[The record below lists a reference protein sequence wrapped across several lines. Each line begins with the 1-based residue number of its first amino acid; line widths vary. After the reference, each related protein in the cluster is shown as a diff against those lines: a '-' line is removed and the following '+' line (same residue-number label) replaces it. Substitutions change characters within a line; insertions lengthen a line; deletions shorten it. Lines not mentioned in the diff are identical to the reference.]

1 MQKAAIDS
9 NDLAE
14 MLVIHCAEMGVLREN
29 VEKVAKAVD
38 RLTNFFMF
46 VFCLNLSFGLLALI
60 VVSIFT

>member
-29 VEKVAKAVD
+29 VEKVASAVD
-38 RLTNFFMF
+38 RLTNFFML
-46 VFCLNLSFGLLALI
+46 VFCLNLSAGLLALF
-60 VVSIFT
+60 VVLI

>member
-29 VEKVAKAVD
+29 VEKVASAVD

-46 VFCLNLSFGLLALI
+46 GFCLNLSFGLLALI